1 MAANYFKLGD
11 KEKTVDMLQAAFEYA
26 QRYED
31 RPDGAHYIPCWLSEL
46 DDKREYI
53 GRYGK
58 ETLFDDLYSFIKE
71 EPGLAESLKGSK
83 RFNELMKKIKGLTN
97 Y

>member
-1 MAANYFKLGD
+1 
-11 KEKTVDMLQAAFEYA
+11 MLQAAFEYA

-71 EPGLAESLKGSK
+71 EHGLAESLKGSK
-83 RFNELMKKIKGLTN
+83 RFNELMKKIKQRLGVMN
-97 Y
+97 W